1 MRIAYM
7 IAAHTDPIQLRR
19 LVISLNGEDIEFFI
33 HIDKKNDIQP
43 FLRELNLE
51 NVHQDSYRKFY
62 ETFHKQ
68 YYDFLYHIKYKH
80 HHF

>member
-33 HIDKKNDIQP
+33 HIDKKSDIQP

-51 NVHQDSYRKFY
+51 NVHFLKNRIS
-62 ETFHKQ
+62 TSWGAFHNVN
-68 YYDFLYHIKYKH
+68 IKKH
-80 HHF
+80 

>member
-1 MRIAYM
+1 MKIAYM

-33 HIDKKNDIQP
+33 HIDKKSDIQP

-51 NVHQDSYRKFY
+51 NVHFLKIESVQVGGA
-62 ETFHKQ
+62 FHNVNTK
-68 YYDFLYHIKYKH
+68 KH
-80 HHF
+80 

>member
-1 MRIAYM
+1 M

-33 HIDKKNDIQP
+33 YIDKKGDIQP

-51 NVHQDSYRKFY
+51 NVHFLKNRITTSWGGA
-62 ETFHKQ
+62 FHNVN
-68 YYDFLYHIKYKH
+68 IKKH
-80 HHF
+80 